1 MTEGCACLCFQ
12 LQLISNYHLPR
23 PSHPGAPPAPR
34 QGSVPRARDAP
45 TRQAHPGG
53 ERGGAGRSAP
63 AAAAAPPSSAG
74 SAASSLPLRAS
85 RAVAA
90 GAAGGG
96 PGAGRGGAGGGSGGG
111 GGGAAGRAAGPGQR
125 RAAMAGAAGPPL
137 PRLLLLLLQLLALP
151 AGRAGPDSLYVSE
164 YFSQSAQKLSFY
176 SWYGNAKLFHFHV
189 PEDTVLLRWLLQ
201 ASRGKGPECTSME
214 ITVHFRHGAPPV
226 INPLGTRFPA
236 NATVR
241 PSYNISITLGSAV
254 QNTTFVNVTTPAAG
268 DWFIAAHLPQAAGR
282 IEVKADMFVL
292 RLTDMPVL
300 EPGVPMP
307 HTVVSPAKPLHV
319 KVFVPKHAAGMRLQ
333 LSSCVTSEQ
342 RACTVR
348 VLLGSITLPQSFQRS
363 LTCTGSTNCSLALES
378 PPWEKWLQIMVE
390 SLGTANASVSVE
402 MLASFTV
409 CRPGSTSSFL
419 NFISLNQSQA
429 GASPGAAGSSAAATG
444 EAPRNASG
452 QRGSCLQSQPVVRED
467 LDVVS
472 VRYRLLNGPSV
483 PVSAL
488 SPTLLLLNL
497 NTGMDSGGSL
507 VVSLLLNKTSVSLA
521 NATVAACVSAASPVL
536 SLNATQNCSTAF
548 SQGYPLSVSTSS
560 AEATLIVLYPQ
571 TDDWFLSLQL
581 LCPKGQGEC
590 ASAEGRVTVFAYLTP
605 CFNDCGPYGQCS
617 LLRRHGYLYA
627 GCSCKAGW
635 GGWSCTD
642 DTKAQTVGTQNLAT
656 LLLTLSNLMFLPAIA
671 VAVYRFYLVEASVY
685 TYTMFFSTFYHACDQ
700 PGVAV
705 MCIMDYDTLQYC
717 DFLGSVVSIWV
728 TILCMARLKKILKYV
743 LFVLGTLLIAMSLQ
757 LDRRGVW
764 NMMGPCL
771 FALLIMITA
780 WVHHGAK
787 RRHCYPSSWK
797 RWVFYLLPGITLAFI
812 AISVYAFMETNEN
825 YYYTHSIWHVL
836 VACSVAFLLPP
847 RDKHKKPWAWSQK
860 LTCRYQIC
868 QNDREE
874 LYAVT

>member
-1 MTEGCACLCFQ
+1 MGRDTFHQTRL
-12 LQLISNYHLPR
+12 LQALSNLA
-23 PSHPGAPPAPR
+23 SDT
-34 QGSVPRARDAP
+34 SRD
-45 TRQAHPGG
+45 G
-53 ERGGAGRSAP
+53 
-63 AAAAAPPSSAG
+63 AAAASLGTLSSPTNCCAL
-74 SAASSLPLRAS
+74 SL
-85 RAVAA
+85 
-90 GAAGGG
+90 
-96 PGAGRGGAGGGSGGG
+96 
-111 GGGAAGRAAGPGQR
+111 
-125 RAAMAGAAGPPL
+125 
-137 PRLLLLLLQLLALP
+137 
-151 AGRAGPDSLYVSE
+151 PDSLYVSE

-241 PSYNISITLGSAV
+241 PSYNISITLSSAV
-254 QNTTFVNVTTPAAG
+254 QNTTFVNITTPAAG
-268 DWFIAAHLPQAAGR
+268 DWFIAAHLPEAAGR
-282 IEVKADMFVL
+282 IEVKGFSTPCPYMFQADMFVL

-307 HTVVSPAKPLHV
+307 HTVVSPAK
-319 KVFVPKHAAGMRLQ
+319 VFVPKHAAGMRFQ

-363 LTCTGSTNCSLALES
+363 LTCTGSINCSLALDS

-390 SLGTANASVSVE
+390 SLGPANASVSVE

-429 GASPGAAGSSAAATG
+429 GARPAAG
-444 EAPRNASG
+444 EAPHNVSS
-452 QRGSCLQSQPVVRED
+452 QRSSCLQSQPVVRED

-483 PVSAL
+483 PVSSL
-488 SPTLLLLNL
+488 TPTLLLLNL

-507 VVSLLLNKTSVSLA
+507 VVNLLLNKVCRL
-521 NATVAACVSAASPVL
+521 VDGILSPWQGL
-536 SLNATQNCSTAF
+536 SLLLGCSSTAF

-560 AEATLIVLYPQ
+560 AEAMLIVLYPQ

-590 ASAEGRVTVFAYLTP
+590 SSAEAKVTVFAYLTP

-717 DFLGSVVSIWV
+717 DFLGSVVAIWV
-728 TILCMARLKKILKYV
+728 TILCMARLKRILKYV
-743 LFVLGTLLIAMSLQ
+743 LFILGTLLIAMSLQ

-771 FALLIMITA
+771 FALFIMVTA

-797 RWVFYLLPGITLAFI
+797 RWVFYLLPGIALAFI

-847 RDKHKKPWAWSQK
+847 RDKHKKPWAWPQK

>member
-1 MTEGCACLCFQ
+1 MCSGGLNCR
-12 LQLISNYHLPR
+12 S
-23 PSHPGAPPAPR
+23 PR
-34 QGSVPRARDAP
+34 QTPCMSPSTSLRAHRSSPSTAGMGTPSSSTSTCPRTPCCSAGCCR
-45 TRQAHPGG
+45 HPGG
-53 ERGGAGRSAP
+53 KAPSAP
-63 AAAAAPPSSAG
+63 AWR
-74 SAASSLPLRAS
+74 SLC
-85 RAVAA
+85 
-90 GAAGGG
+90 
-96 PGAGRGGAGGGSGGG
+96 
-111 GGGAAGRAAGPGQR
+111 
-125 RAAMAGAAGPPL
+125 M
-137 PRLLLLLLQLLALP
+137 
-151 AGRAGPDSLYVSE
+151 
-164 YFSQSAQKLSFY
+164 
-176 SWYGNAKLFHFHV
+176 
-189 PEDTVLLRWLLQ
+189 
-201 ASRGKGPECTSME
+201 
-214 ITVHFRHGAPPV
+214 HFRHGAPPV

-241 PSYNISITLGSAV
+241 PSYNISITLSGAV
-254 QNTTFVNVTTPAAG
+254 QNTTFVNVSTPAAG

-282 IEVKADMFVL
+282 IEVKGFSTPCPYMFQADMFVL

-319 KVFVPKHAAGMRLQ
+319 KVFVPKHAAGMRFQ

-363 LTCTGSTNCSLALES
+363 LTCTGSINCSLALES

-429 GASPGAAGSSAAATG
+429 GARPGAAGSSAPAAG
-444 EAPRNASG
+444 EAARNTSG
-452 QRGSCLQSQPVVRED
+452 QRSSCLQSQPVVRED

-483 PVSAL
+483 PVSPLA
-488 SPTLLLLNL
+488 PTLLLLNL
-497 NTGMDSGGSL
+497 NTGMDSGGAL

-560 AEATLIVLYPQ
+560 AEAMLIVLYPQ

-590 ASAEGRVTVFAYLTP
+590 GGAEGKVTVFAYLTP

-743 LFVLGTLLIAMSLQ
+743 LFILGTLLIAMSLQ

-771 FALLIMITA
+771 FALLIMVTA

>member
-1 MTEGCACLCFQ
+1 
-12 LQLISNYHLPR
+12 
-23 PSHPGAPPAPR
+23 
-34 QGSVPRARDAP
+34 
-45 TRQAHPGG
+45 
-53 ERGGAGRSAP
+53 
-63 AAAAAPPSSAG
+63 
-74 SAASSLPLRAS
+74 
-85 RAVAA
+85 
-90 GAAGGG
+90 
-96 PGAGRGGAGGGSGGG
+96 
-111 GGGAAGRAAGPGQR
+111 
-125 RAAMAGAAGPPL
+125 MAGAAGPAL

-151 AGRAGPDSLYVSE
+151 AGRANRTGPDSLYVSE

-241 PSYNISITLGSAV
+241 PSYNISITLSSAV
-254 QNTTFVNVTTPAAG
+254 QNTTFVNVTTPASG

-300 EPGVPMP
+300 EPDVPMP
-307 HTVVSPAKPLHV
+307 HTVLSPAKPLHV
-319 KVFVPKHAAGMRLQ
+319 KVFVPKHAAGMRFQ
-333 LSSCVTSEQ
+333 LSTCVTSEQ

-363 LTCTGSTNCSLALES
+363 LTCTGSINCSLALDS
-378 PPWEKWLQIMVE
+378 PPWEKWLQIVVE

-429 GASPGAAGSSAAATG
+429 GARPGAAGSSAPAAG
-444 EAPRNASG
+444 GAPHNVSG
-452 QRGSCLQSQPVVRED
+452 QRSSCLQSQPVVRED

-483 PVSAL
+483 PVSSL
-488 SPTLLLLNL
+488 SPSLLLLNL

-507 VVSLLLNKTSVSLA
+507 VVNLLLNKTSTSLA

-536 SLNATQNCSTAF
+536 SLNATRNCSTAF

-560 AEATLIVLYPQ
+560 AEAMLIVLYPQ

-590 ASAEGRVTVFAYLTP
+590 TSAEAKVTVFAYLTP

-671 VAVYRFYLVEASVY
+671 VAVYRYYLVEASVY

-743 LFVLGTLLIAMSLQ
+743 LFILGTLLIAMSLQ

-771 FALLIMITA
+771 FALIIMVTA

>member
-1 MTEGCACLCFQ
+1 MRNQGHKVHFSKKHLVSCVLLWVDKA
-12 LQLISNYHLPR
+12 LQ
-23 PSHPGAPPAPR
+23 PAP
-34 QGSVPRARDAP
+34 SSSP
-45 TRQAHPGG
+45 TNCCAL
-53 ERGGAGRSAP
+53 
-63 AAAAAPPSSAG
+63 
-74 SAASSLPLRAS
+74 SL
-85 RAVAA
+85 
-90 GAAGGG
+90 
-96 PGAGRGGAGGGSGGG
+96 
-111 GGGAAGRAAGPGQR
+111 
-125 RAAMAGAAGPPL
+125 
-137 PRLLLLLLQLLALP
+137 
-151 AGRAGPDSLYVSE
+151 PDSLYVSE

-241 PSYNISITLGSAV
+241 PSYNISITLSSAV
-254 QNTTFVNVTTPAAG
+254 QNTTFVNVTTPASG

-307 HTVVSPAKPLHV
+307 HTVLSPAKPLHV
-319 KVFVPKHAAGMRLQ
+319 KVFVPKHATGMRFQ

-363 LTCTGSTNCSLALES
+363 LTCTGSINCSLALDS
-378 PPWEKWLQIMVE
+378 PPWEKWLQIVVE

-429 GASPGAAGSSAAATG
+429 GARPGAAGSSAPAAG
-444 EAPRNASG
+444 GAPHNVSG
-452 QRGSCLQSQPVVRED
+452 QRSSCLQSQPVVRED

-483 PVSAL
+483 PVSSL
-488 SPTLLLLNL
+488 SPSLLLLNL

-507 VVSLLLNKTSVSLA
+507 VVNLLLNKTSASLA

-536 SLNATQNCSTAF
+536 SLNATRNCSTAF

-560 AEATLIVLYPQ
+560 AEAMLIVLYPQ

-590 ASAEGRVTVFAYLTP
+590 TSAEAKVTVFAYLTP

-671 VAVYRFYLVEASVY
+671 VAVYRYYLVEASVY

-743 LFVLGTLLIAMSLQ
+743 LFILGTLLIAMSLQ

-771 FALLIMITA
+771 FALIIMVTA

>member
-1 MTEGCACLCFQ
+1 M
-12 LQLISNYHLPR
+12 
-23 PSHPGAPPAPR
+23 
-34 QGSVPRARDAP
+34 AR
-45 TRQAHPGG
+45 G
-53 ERGGAGRSAP
+53 
-63 AAAAAPPSSAG
+63 
-74 SAASSLPLRAS
+74 
-85 RAVAA
+85 
-90 GAAGGG
+90 
-96 PGAGRGGAGGGSGGG
+96 
-111 GGGAAGRAAGPGQR
+111 
-125 RAAMAGAAGPPL
+125 AGPPL
-137 PRLLLLLLQLLALP
+137 RRLLLLLLQLLALP
-151 AGRAGPDSLYVSE
+151 AGRGNRTGPDSMYVSE

-214 ITVHFRHGAPPV
+214 ITVHFRYGAPPV

-241 PSYNISITLGSAV
+241 PSYNISITLSSAV

-268 DWFIAAHLPQAAGR
+268 DWFIAAHLPEAAGR
-282 IEVKADMFVL
+282 IEVKGFSTPCPYMFQADMFVL

-300 EPGVPMP
+300 EPGVAMP
-307 HTVVSPAKPLHV
+307 QTIVSPAKPLHV
-319 KVFVPKHAAGMRLQ
+319 KVFVPKHAAGMRLE
-333 LSSCVTSEQ
+333 LLSCVSSEHK
-342 RACTVR
+342 ACAVR
-348 VLLGSITLPQSFQRS
+348 VVLGSITLPQSFQRI
-363 LTCTGSTNCSLALES
+363 LTCTGSTNCSLALDS

-390 SLGTANASVSVE
+390 SLGAANASVLVE
-402 MLASFTV
+402 VVASFTA

-419 NFISLNQSQA
+419 NFSSLNQSHA
-429 GASPGAAGSSAAATG
+429 GPRAGGTGSAGSSALPAG
-444 EAPRNASG
+444 EASGNASD
-452 QRGSCLQSQPVVRED
+452 RRSFCLQPQPVVRED

-483 PVSAL
+483 PVNSL

-507 VVSLLLNKTSVSLA
+507 VVSLLLNKTSVGLA
-521 NATVAACVSAASPVL
+521 NASVAACVSAASPVL
-536 SLNATQNCSTAF
+536 SPNATQNCSTAF
-548 SQGYPLSVSTSS
+548 FQGYPLSMSTSS
-560 AEATLIVLYPQ
+560 AEAMLIVPYPQ

-581 LCPKGQGEC
+581 ICPKGQGAC
-590 ASAEGRVTVFAYLTP
+590 DSAEAKVTVFAYLTP

-627 GCSCKAGW
+627 ACSCKAGW

-642 DTKAQTVGTQNLAT
+642 DTKAQSVGAQNLAT

-671 VAVYRFYLVEASVY
+671 VAVYRYYLVEASVY

-728 TILCMARLKKILKYV
+728 TILCMSRVKKILKYV

-771 FALLIMITA
+771 FALVIMVAA
-780 WVHHGAK
+780 WESPWLSL
-787 RRHCYPSSWK
+787 PSLCMHSWK
-797 RWVFYLLPGITLAFI
+797 PTRTITTHTASGTCWWLAALLSCFLLGTSIKSPGPGHR
-812 AISVYAFMETNEN
+812 S
-825 YYYTHSIWHVL
+825 SL
-836 VACSVAFLLPP
+836 VAIRSARTTVRSSMP
-847 RDKHKKPWAWSQK
+847 
-860 LTCRYQIC
+860 
-868 QNDREE
+868 
-874 LYAVT
+874 

>member
-1 MTEGCACLCFQ
+1 
-12 LQLISNYHLPR
+12 
-23 PSHPGAPPAPR
+23 
-34 QGSVPRARDAP
+34 
-45 TRQAHPGG
+45 
-53 ERGGAGRSAP
+53 
-63 AAAAAPPSSAG
+63 
-74 SAASSLPLRAS
+74 
-85 RAVAA
+85 
-90 GAAGGG
+90 
-96 PGAGRGGAGGGSGGG
+96 
-111 GGGAAGRAAGPGQR
+111 
-125 RAAMAGAAGPPL
+125 MAGAAGPPL
-137 PRLLLLLLQLLALP
+137 PPLLLLLLLQLLALP

-241 PSYNISITLGSAV
+241 PSYNISITLSSAV

-282 IEVKADMFVL
+282 IEVKGFSTPCPYMFQADMFVL

-319 KVFVPKHAAGMRLQ
+319 KVFVPKHAAAMRFQ

-402 MLASFTV
+402 MLATFTV
-409 CRPGSTSSFL
+409 CRPGSSSSFL

-429 GASPGAAGSSAAATG
+429 GARPGAAGSSAVAAAG
-444 EAPRNASG
+444 APQNTSG
-452 QRGSCLQSQPVVRED
+452 QRSSSCLQSQPVVRED

-483 PVSAL
+483 PVSSLA
-488 SPTLLLLNL
+488 PTLLLLNL

-536 SLNATQNCSTAF
+536 SLNATQNCST
-548 SQGYPLSVSTSS
+548 
-560 AEATLIVLYPQ
+560 
-571 TDDWFLSLQL
+571 
-581 LCPKGQGEC
+581 
-590 ASAEGRVTVFAYLTP
+590 
-605 CFNDCGPYGQCS
+605 
-617 LLRRHGYLYA
+617 
-627 GCSCKAGW
+627 GW

-642 DTKAQTVGTQNLAT
+642 DSKAQTVGTQNLAT

-705 MCIMDYDTLQYC
+705 LCIMDYDTLQYC

-771 FALLIMITA
+771 FALLIMVTA

-847 RDKHKKPWAWSQK
+847 RDKHKKPWAWPQK

>member
-1 MTEGCACLCFQ
+1 MLRRTCVLSWGL
-12 LQLISNYHLPR
+12 LLPT
-23 PSHPGAPPAPR
+23 PSPVLVPSVFPP
-34 QGSVPRARDAP
+34 D
-45 TRQAHPGG
+45 
-53 ERGGAGRSAP
+53 
-63 AAAAAPPSSAG
+63 
-74 SAASSLPLRAS
+74 LF
-85 RAVAA
+85 
-90 GAAGGG
+90 
-96 PGAGRGGAGGGSGGG
+96 
-111 GGGAAGRAAGPGQR
+111 
-125 RAAMAGAAGPPL
+125 
-137 PRLLLLLLQLLALP
+137 LLLLSVS
-151 AGRAGPDSLYVSE
+151 DSLYISE

-201 ASRGKGPECTSME
+201 ASRGRGPECTNME
-214 ITVHFRHGAPPV
+214 ITVHFRYGAPPV
-226 INPLGTRFPA
+226 INPLGTHFPA

-241 PSYNISITLGSAV
+241 PSYNISITLSGAV

-268 DWFIAAHLPQAAGR
+268 DWFIAAHLPEAAGR
-282 IEVKADMFVL
+282 IEVKGFSTPCHYVFQADMFVL
-292 RLTDMPVL
+292 RLADTPVL
-300 EPGVPMP
+300 EPGVPTLQ
-307 HTVVSPAKPLHV
+307 TVVSPAKPLHV
-319 KVFVPKHAAGMRLQ
+319 KVFVPKHASGMRFELRR
-333 LSSCVTSEQ
+333 CVTSEQ
-342 RACTVR
+342 KACTVR
-348 VLLGSITLPQSFQRS
+348 VVLGSITLPQSFQKIV
-363 LTCTGSTNCSLALES
+363 TCTGTVNCSLALHS

-390 SLGTANASVSVE
+390 SLGAANASVSVE
-402 MLASFTV
+402 MLASFTA

-419 NFISLNQSQA
+419 NFSSLNQSQA
-429 GASPGAAGSSAAATG
+429 GPRPGSAGAAGSSALSAG
-444 EAPRNASG
+444 EASRNVSH
-452 QRGSCLQSQPVVRED
+452 QRSFCLQNQPVVRED

-472 VRYRLLNGPSV
+472 VRYRLLNGPTV
-483 PVSAL
+483 PVNSF
-488 SPTLLLLNL
+488 SPTLVLLNL
-497 NTGMDSGGSL
+497 NTGMDTCPSCQVQFKCHSLLACGGSDA
-507 VVSLLLNKTSVSLA
+507 TSVSLA
-521 NATVAACVSAASPVL
+521 NATVVACVSAASPVL

-548 SQGYPLSVSTSS
+548 FQGYPLSVNASS
-560 AEATLIVLYPQ
+560 AEATVIVLYPQ
-571 TDDWFLSLQL
+571 TDNWFLSLQL
-581 LCPKGQGEC
+581 VCPKGQGEC
-590 ASAEGRVTVFAYLTP
+590 NAAEAKVTVFAYLTP

-642 DTKAQTVGTQNLAT
+642 DTKAQSVGAQNLAT
-656 LLLTLSNLMFLPAIA
+656 LLLTLSNFMFLPAIA
-671 VAVYRFYLVEASVY
+671 VAVYRYYLVEASVY

-700 PGVAV
+700 PGIAV

-728 TILCMARLKKILKYV
+728 TILCMSRVKKILKYV
-743 LFVLGTLLIAMSLQ
+743 LFILGTLLIAMSLQ

-771 FALLIMITA
+771 FALVIMIAA
-780 WVHHGAK
+780 WVHHGVK

>member
-1 MTEGCACLCFQ
+1 MA
-12 LQLISNYHLPR
+12 
-23 PSHPGAPPAPR
+23 
-34 QGSVPRARDAP
+34 QG
-45 TRQAHPGG
+45 
-53 ERGGAGRSAP
+53 
-63 AAAAAPPSSAG
+63 
-74 SAASSLPLRAS
+74 
-85 RAVAA
+85 
-90 GAAGGG
+90 
-96 PGAGRGGAGGGSGGG
+96 
-111 GGGAAGRAAGPGQR
+111 AGPG
-125 RAAMAGAAGPPL
+125 L
-137 PRLLLLLLQLLALP
+137 RLLPVLLQLPGLLQLLGLP
-151 AGRAGPDSLYVSE
+151 AAHGNSTGSDSLYVSE

-176 SWYGNAKLFHFHV
+176 SWYGNAKVFHFHV

-201 ASRGKGPECTSME
+201 ASRGKEPECTSME
-214 ITVHFRHGAPPV
+214 VTVHFRYGAPPV
-226 INPLGTRFPA
+226 INPLGTQFPA
-236 NATVR
+236 NATVH
-241 PSYNISITLGSAV
+241 PSYNISITLSSAV
-254 QNTTFVNVTTPAAG
+254 QNTTFVNVTSPAAG
-268 DWFIAAHLPQAAGR
+268 DWFIAAHLPEAAGR
-282 IEVKADMFVL
+282 IEVKGFSTPCTYMFQADMFVL
-292 RLTDMPVL
+292 RLADMPVL
-300 EPGVPMP
+300 EPGVAMP
-307 HTVVSPAKPLHV
+307 QTIISPAKPLHV
-319 KVFVPKHAAGMRLQ
+319 KVFVPKYTARMWFELR
-333 LSSCVTSEQ
+333 SCVTSEQ
-342 RACTVR
+342 KACSVR
-348 VLLGSITLPQSFQRS
+348 VVLGSITLPQSFQKII
-363 LTCTGSTNCSLALES
+363 TCTGNVNCSLGLDS
-378 PPWEKWLQIMVE
+378 LPWEKWLQIMVE
-390 SLGTANASVSVE
+390 SLGTANASVSME
-402 MLASFTV
+402 MLTSFTD

-419 NFISLNQSQA
+419 NFSLNQSQA
-429 GASPGAAGSSAAATG
+429 GSGPGSTGTAGSPTQSTG
-444 EAPRNASG
+444 MALRNTSE
-452 QRGSCLQSQPVVRED
+452 QRSFCLQNQPVVRED

-472 VRYRLLNGPSV
+472 VRYRLLNGPAV
-483 PVSAL
+483 PVYFI

-497 NTGMDSGGSL
+497 KTGMDSGGSL
-507 VVSLLLNKTSVSLA
+507 VVNLLLNKTSLSQA
-521 NATVAACVSAASPVL
+521 NATVVACLSAASPVL
-536 SLNATQNCSTAF
+536 SLNTTQKCSTAF
-548 SQGYPLSVSTSS
+548 FQGYPLSVSTSS
-560 AEATLIVLYPQ
+560 AEAMVIVLYPQ

-581 LCPKGQGEC
+581 ICTKGQGEC
-590 ASAEGRVTVFAYLTP
+590 NTAEAKVTIIAYLTP

-635 GGWSCTD
+635 SGWSCTD
-642 DTKAQTVGTQNLAT
+642 DTKAQSVGAQNLAT

-671 VAVYRFYLVEASVY
+671 VAVYRYYLVEASVY

-728 TILCMARLKKILKYV
+728 TILCMSRV

-771 FALLIMITA
+771 FALVIMIAA
-780 WVHHGAK
+780 WVYQGVK

-836 VACSVAFLLPP
+836 VAGSVAFLLPP

>member
-1 MTEGCACLCFQ
+1 
-12 LQLISNYHLPR
+12 
-23 PSHPGAPPAPR
+23 
-34 QGSVPRARDAP
+34 
-45 TRQAHPGG
+45 
-53 ERGGAGRSAP
+53 
-63 AAAAAPPSSAG
+63 
-74 SAASSLPLRAS
+74 
-85 RAVAA
+85 
-90 GAAGGG
+90 
-96 PGAGRGGAGGGSGGG
+96 
-111 GGGAAGRAAGPGQR
+111 
-125 RAAMAGAAGPPL
+125 MAGAAGPAL

-151 AGRAGPDSLYVSE
+151 AGRADRAGPDSLYVSE

-241 PSYNISITLGSAV
+241 PSYNISITLSSAV
-254 QNTTFVNVTTPAAG
+254 QNTTFVNVSTPAAG

-282 IEVKADMFVL
+282 IEVKGFSTPCPYMFQADMFVL

-319 KVFVPKHAAGMRLQ
+319 KVFVPKHAAGMRFQ

-363 LTCTGSTNCSLALES
+363 LTCTGSINCSLALES

-429 GASPGAAGSSAAATG
+429 GARPGAAGSSAPASG
-444 EAPRNASG
+444 EAPGNTSG
-452 QRGSCLQSQPVVRED
+452 QRSSCLQSQPVVRED

-483 PVSAL
+483 PVSSLAP
-488 SPTLLLLNL
+488 SLLLLNL
-497 NTGMDSGGSL
+497 NTGMDSGGAL

-536 SLNATQNCSTAF
+536 SLNATRNCSTAF

-560 AEATLIVLYPQ
+560 AEAMLIVLYPQ

-581 LCPKGQGEC
+581 LCPRGQGEC
-590 ASAEGRVTVFAYLTP
+590 GGAEGRVTVFAYLTP

-771 FALLIMITA
+771 FALLIMVTV

>member
-1 MTEGCACLCFQ
+1 MCSGALNWRSPHKTPCMSPSTSPRVHRSCPSTAGMGMPSSSTSTCQKTLCC
-12 LQLISNYHLPR
+12 Y
-23 PSHPGAPPAPR
+23 A
-34 QGSVPRARDAP
+34 GSCR
-45 TRQAHPGG
+45 HPGG
-53 ERGGAGRSAP
+53 KAPSAP
-63 AAAAAPPSSAG
+63 AWR
-74 SAASSLPLRAS
+74 SLC
-85 RAVAA
+85 
-90 GAAGGG
+90 
-96 PGAGRGGAGGGSGGG
+96 
-111 GGGAAGRAAGPGQR
+111 
-125 RAAMAGAAGPPL
+125 M
-137 PRLLLLLLQLLALP
+137 
-151 AGRAGPDSLYVSE
+151 
-164 YFSQSAQKLSFY
+164 
-176 SWYGNAKLFHFHV
+176 
-189 PEDTVLLRWLLQ
+189 
-201 ASRGKGPECTSME
+201 
-214 ITVHFRHGAPPV
+214 HFRHGAPPV

-241 PSYNISITLGSAV
+241 PSYNISITLSSAV
-254 QNTTFVNVTTPAAG
+254 QNTTFVNVTTPASG

-282 IEVKADMFVL
+282 IEVKGFSTPCPYMFQADMFVL

-300 EPGVPMP
+300 EPDVPMP
-307 HTVVSPAKPLHV
+307 HTVLSPAKPLHV
-319 KVFVPKHAAGMRLQ
+319 KVFVPKHAAGMRFQ
-333 LSSCVTSEQ
+333 LSTCVTSEQ

-363 LTCTGSTNCSLALES
+363 LTCTGSINCSLALDS
-378 PPWEKWLQIMVE
+378 PPWEKWLQIVVE

-429 GASPGAAGSSAAATG
+429 GARPGAAGSSAPAAG
-444 EAPRNASG
+444 GAPHNVSG
-452 QRGSCLQSQPVVRED
+452 QRSSCLQSQPVVRED

-483 PVSAL
+483 PVSSL
-488 SPTLLLLNL
+488 SPSLLLLNL

-507 VVSLLLNKTSVSLA
+507 VVNLLLNKTSTSLA

-536 SLNATQNCSTAF
+536 SLNATRNCSTAF

-560 AEATLIVLYPQ
+560 AEAMLIVLYPQ

-590 ASAEGRVTVFAYLTP
+590 TSAEAKVTVFAYLTP

-671 VAVYRFYLVEASVY
+671 VAVYRYYLVEASVY

-743 LFVLGTLLIAMSLQ
+743 LFILGTLLIAMSLQ

-771 FALLIMITA
+771 FALIIMVTA

>member
-1 MTEGCACLCFQ
+1 
-12 LQLISNYHLPR
+12 
-23 PSHPGAPPAPR
+23 
-34 QGSVPRARDAP
+34 
-45 TRQAHPGG
+45 
-53 ERGGAGRSAP
+53 
-63 AAAAAPPSSAG
+63 
-74 SAASSLPLRAS
+74 
-85 RAVAA
+85 
-90 GAAGGG
+90 
-96 PGAGRGGAGGGSGGG
+96 
-111 GGGAAGRAAGPGQR
+111 
-125 RAAMAGAAGPPL
+125 
-137 PRLLLLLLQLLALP
+137 
-151 AGRAGPDSLYVSE
+151 SLYVSE

-201 ASRGKGPECTSME
+201 ASRGKGPECSSME

-226 INPLGTRFPA
+226 INPLATRFPA

-241 PSYNISITLGSAV
+241 PSYNISITLSSAV
-254 QNTTFVNVTTPAAG
+254 QNTTFVNITTPAAG
-268 DWFIAAHLPQAAGR
+268 DWFIAAHLPEAAGR
-282 IEVKADMFVL
+282 IEVKGFSTPCPYMFQADMFVL

-333 LSSCVTSEQ
+333 LSRCITSEQ

-363 LTCTGSTNCSLALES
+363 LTCTGSINCSLALDS
-378 PPWEKWLQIMVE
+378 PPWEKWLQIVVE

-409 CRPGSTSSFL
+409 CRPGSTSPFL

-429 GASPGAAGSSAAATG
+429 GARPGAAPAAG
-444 EAPRNASG
+444 ETPHNTSG
-452 QRGSCLQSQPVVRED
+452 QWSSCLQSQPVVRED

-483 PVSAL
+483 PVNSL
-488 SPTLLLLNL
+488 SPTLLVLNL

-507 VVSLLLNKTSVSLA
+507 VVNLLLNKTSVSLA

-560 AEATLIVLYPQ
+560 AEAMLIVLYPQ

-590 ASAEGRVTVFAYLTP
+590 SSAEAKVTVFAYLTP

-627 GCSCKAGW
+627 GCSCKAGE
-635 GGWSCTD
+635 C
-642 DTKAQTVGTQNLAT
+642 
-656 LLLTLSNLMFLPAIA
+656 LLLGSFVILPEGTTRFKVLVVEWESLGSA
-671 VAVYRFYLVEASVY
+671 VAGRAVWCCWARADLCLCPWLQ
-685 TYTMFFSTFYHACDQ
+685 FYHACDQ

-771 FALLIMITA
+771 FALLIMVTA
-780 WVHHGAK
+780 WVSEG
-787 RRHCYPSSWK
+787 
-797 RWVFYLLPGITLAFI
+797 
-812 AISVYAFMETNEN
+812 
-825 YYYTHSIWHVL
+825 
-836 VACSVAFLLPP
+836 
-847 RDKHKKPWAWSQK
+847 
-860 LTCRYQIC
+860 
-868 QNDREE
+868 
-874 LYAVT
+874 

>member
-1 MTEGCACLCFQ
+1 MA
-12 LQLISNYHLPR
+12 
-23 PSHPGAPPAPR
+23 
-34 QGSVPRARDAP
+34 
-45 TRQAHPGG
+45 
-53 ERGGAGRSAP
+53 
-63 AAAAAPPSSAG
+63 
-74 SAASSLPLRAS
+74 
-85 RAVAA
+85 
-90 GAAGGG
+90 
-96 PGAGRGGAGGGSGGG
+96 
-111 GGGAAGRAAGPGQR
+111 GGAA
-125 RAAMAGAAGPPL
+125 L
-137 PRLLLLLLQLLALP
+137 PVRRLLLLLLQLLALP
-151 AGRAGPDSLYVSE
+151 AGRGSRAGPDSLYVSE

-176 SWYGNAKLFHFHV
+176 SWYGNAKLFHFRV

-201 ASRGKGPECTSME
+201 ASRGKGPECTNME
-214 ITVHFRHGAPPV
+214 ITVHFRYGAPPV
-226 INPLGTRFPA
+226 INPLGTHFPA
-236 NATVR
+236 NATVP
-241 PSYNISITLGSAV
+241 PSYSLSMALRGTT
-254 QNTTFVNVTTPAAG
+254 QNNTFVNISTPAAG

-292 RLTDMPVL
+292 RLPEMPVL
-300 EPGVPMP
+300 EPGVAVPQTIP
-307 HTVVSPAKPLHV
+307 SPAKPLHV
-319 KVFVPKHAAGMRLQ
+319 KVFVPKHAAGMRLE
-333 LSSCVTSEQ
+333 LRSCLTREQ
-342 RACTVR
+342 KACAVR
-348 VLLGSITLPQSFQRS
+348 VVLGSITLPQSFQRI
-363 LTCTGSTNCSLALES
+363 LTCTGNTSCSLALES
-378 PPWEKWLQIMVE
+378 PPWEKWMQIMVE
-390 SLGTANASVSVE
+390 SLGAASANVSVE
-402 MLASFTV
+402 MLASFTA
-409 CRPGSTSSFL
+409 CRPGSTSSFV
-419 NFISLNQSQA
+419 NFSSLNQSQT
-429 GASPGAAGSSAAATG
+429 GPRPGSPGAAGSPALPSG
-444 EAPRNASG
+444 EASHNASA
-452 QRGSCLQSQPVVRED
+452 QRSFCLQTQPVVRED

-472 VRYRLLNGPSV
+472 VRYRLLNGPGV
-483 PVSAL
+483 PVHTI

-507 VVSLLLNKTSVSLA
+507 VVNLLLNKTSVSLG
-521 NATVAACVSAASPVL
+521 NASVVGCVSAASPVL
-536 SLNATQNCSTAF
+536 SLNATRNCSTAF
-548 SQGYPLSVSTSS
+548 FQGYPLSLSTSS
-560 AEATLIVLYPQ
+560 AEAMLIVLYPQ

-581 LCPKGQGEC
+581 ICPQGQGEC
-590 ASAEGRVTVFAYLTP
+590 NSAEAKVTVFAYLTP

-642 DTKAQTVGTQNLAT
+642 DSKAQSIGVQNLAT

-671 VAVYRFYLVEASVY
+671 VAVYRYYLVEASVY

-728 TILCMARLKKILKYV
+728 TILCMSRVKKILKYV
-743 LFVLGTLLIAMSLQ
+743 LFLLGTLLIAMSLQ

-771 FALLIMITA
+771 FALIIMIAA
-780 WVHHGAK
+780 WVYHGVK
-787 RRHCYPSSWK
+787 RSRCYPSSWK

-836 VACSVAFLLPP
+836 VASSVAFLLPP

>member
-1 MTEGCACLCFQ
+1 
-12 LQLISNYHLPR
+12 
-23 PSHPGAPPAPR
+23 
-34 QGSVPRARDAP
+34 
-45 TRQAHPGG
+45 
-53 ERGGAGRSAP
+53 
-63 AAAAAPPSSAG
+63 
-74 SAASSLPLRAS
+74 
-85 RAVAA
+85 
-90 GAAGGG
+90 
-96 PGAGRGGAGGGSGGG
+96 
-111 GGGAAGRAAGPGQR
+111 
-125 RAAMAGAAGPPL
+125 MAGAAAPPL

-254 QNTTFVNVTTPAAG
+254 QNTTFVNITAPAAG

-282 IEVKADMFVL
+282 IEVKGFSTPCPYMFQADMFVL

-319 KVFVPKHAAGMRLQ
+319 KVFIPKHAAGMRFQ
-333 LSSCVTSEQ
+333 LSSCVTSQQ
-342 RACTVR
+342 RACAVR

-378 PPWEKWLQIMVE
+378 PPWEKWLQITVE

-409 CRPGSTSSFL
+409 CRPGSTSPFL

-429 GASPGAAGSSAAATG
+429 GARPGAGGSSAPAAG

-452 QRGSCLQSQPVVRED
+452 RQISCLQSQPVVRED

-483 PVSAL
+483 PVSSL

-497 NTGMDSGGSL
+497 NSGMDSGGSL
-507 VVSLLLNKTSVSLA
+507 VVNLLLNKTSVSLA
-521 NATVAACVSAASPVL
+521 NATVAACVNAASPVL
-536 SLNATQNCSTAF
+536 SLNATRNCSTAF
-548 SQGYPLSVSTSS
+548 SQGYPLSVSTAS
-560 AEATLIVLYPQ
+560 ADAMLIVLYPQ

-590 ASAEGRVTVFAYLTP
+590 PSAEAKVTVFAYLTP

-642 DTKAQTVGTQNLAT
+642 DSKAQSVGTQNLAT

-717 DFLGSVVSIWV
+717 DFLGSVVAIWV
-728 TILCMARLKKILKYV
+728 TILCMARLKKVLKYV

-771 FALLIMITA
+771 FALVIMVTA

>member
-1 MTEGCACLCFQ
+1 
-12 LQLISNYHLPR
+12 
-23 PSHPGAPPAPR
+23 
-34 QGSVPRARDAP
+34 
-45 TRQAHPGG
+45 
-53 ERGGAGRSAP
+53 
-63 AAAAAPPSSAG
+63 
-74 SAASSLPLRAS
+74 
-85 RAVAA
+85 
-90 GAAGGG
+90 
-96 PGAGRGGAGGGSGGG
+96 
-111 GGGAAGRAAGPGQR
+111 
-125 RAAMAGAAGPPL
+125 MAGAAGPPL

-151 AGRAGPDSLYVSE
+151 AGRANRTGPDSLYVSE

-201 ASRGKGPECTSME
+201 ASRGKGPECTNME

-241 PSYNISITLGSAV
+241 PSYNISITLGSSV

-282 IEVKADMFVL
+282 IEVKGFSTPCPYMFQADMFVL

-319 KVFVPKHAAGMRLQ
+319 KVFVPKHAAGMRFQ

-342 RACTVR
+342 RACAVR

-363 LTCTGSTNCSLALES
+363 LTCTGSINCSLALDS

-429 GASPGAAGSSAAATG
+429 AARPGAAGSSAPAAG
-444 EAPRNASG
+444 EAPHNTSG
-452 QRGSCLQSQPVVRED
+452 PRSSCLQSQPVVRED

-483 PVSAL
+483 PVSSL

-507 VVSLLLNKTSVSLA
+507 VVNLLLNKTSVSLA

-560 AEATLIVLYPQ
+560 AEAMLIVLYPQ

-590 ASAEGRVTVFAYLTP
+590 SGAEAKVTVFAYLTP

-627 GCSCKAGW
+627 GCSCKAGDGICGQTP
-635 GGWSCTD
+635 GGCSHTITGLEGGHWRSSHAPPWPRQGHREQVTQEGVQVGLGMSPER
-642 DTKAQTVGTQNLAT
+642 QT
-656 LLLTLSNLMFLPAIA
+656 S
-671 VAVYRFYLVEASVY
+671 
-685 TYTMFFSTFYHACDQ
+685 
-700 PGVAV
+700 
-705 MCIMDYDTLQYC
+705 
-717 DFLGSVVSIWV
+717 
-728 TILCMARLKKILKYV
+728 RL
-743 LFVLGTLLIAMSLQ
+743 
-757 LDRRGVW
+757 
-764 NMMGPCL
+764 
-771 FALLIMITA
+771 
-780 WVHHGAK
+780 
-787 RRHCYPSSWK
+787 
-797 RWVFYLLPGITLAFI
+797 
-812 AISVYAFMETNEN
+812 
-825 YYYTHSIWHVL
+825 
-836 VACSVAFLLPP
+836 
-847 RDKHKKPWAWSQK
+847 PWAAAPGLCHPRCEVLPHRMTGYPEWEGTHRDNPLRFPALHRH
-860 LTCRYQIC
+860 LTIPPC
-868 QNDREE
+868 
-874 LYAVT
+874 A